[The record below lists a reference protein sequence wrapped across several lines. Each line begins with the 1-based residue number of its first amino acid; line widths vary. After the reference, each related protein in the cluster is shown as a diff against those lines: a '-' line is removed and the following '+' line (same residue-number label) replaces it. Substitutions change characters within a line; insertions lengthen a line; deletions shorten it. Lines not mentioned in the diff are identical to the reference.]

1 MRRSVVA
8 VQPRHSLVP
17 RLSFPARLA
26 RRFPGG
32 IALGLLVALGCAC
45 TAGPPLR
52 DDSAGPPTV
61 SLPIERAGI
70 ADQRP
75 AFAAW
80 FGDELARD
88 PVFRG
93 TAPPQWLHGPPPVVD
108 PDAAVATNPTVTARR
123 ARTAVLIVPGLF
135 GDCLGP
141 YSIPFGD
148 GAPRPGPVDEGAA
161 YSRFADLG
169 FAWIRKVPLPGRSSS
184 AANGA
189 ALATAIRTAAAD
201 EGIDAIILVAYSKG
215 VADALQALAELASDD
230 RRSAPVVA
238 LVSVA
243 GTVLGTP
250 IADEFEG
257 LYRLVGTRVRPL
269 DCGASDG
276 QEIASVTR
284 AQRIAW
290 LAANPPPP
298 DIAYYSIVA
307 HTAPALMA
315 PGLRT
320 PARWLDRFDVRN
332 DGQVLTADAIL
343 PGGALLAEARTDHWG
358 VALPRDADDRW
369 LARTL
374 GSAAPYPR
382 DVLLRATLRW
392 VDAQREHAPAANGP
406 QRSQRQ

>member
-1 MRRSVVA
+1 MVA
-8 VQPRHSLVP
+8 GPPRHSLV
-17 RLSFPARLA
+17 RRGSFQARLA

-45 TAGPPLR
+45 SAGPPLR
-52 DDSAGPPTV
+52 DDPAGPPTV
-61 SLPIERAGI
+61 SLPLERAGI

-88 PVFRG
+88 PVFGG

-108 PDAAVATNPTVTARR
+108 PEAAVATNPAVTTRR

-148 GAPRPGPVDEGAA
+148 GVPRPGPVDDGAA

-169 FAWIRKVPLPGRSSS
+169 FASIRKVPLPGRSSS

-189 ALATAIRTAAAD
+189 VLATAIRTAADD

-230 RRSAPVVA
+230 RRGAPVVA

-250 IADEFEG
+250 IADRFEG
-257 LYRLVGTRVRPL
+257 LYRLVGARIRPL

-284 AQRIAW
+284 AQRTAW
-290 LAANPPPP
+290 LAANPPPA

-307 HTAPALMA
+307 HTAPARMA

-320 PARWLDRFDVRN
+320 SARWLEPIDARN
-332 DGQVLTADAIL
+332 DGQVLAADAIL

-392 VDAQREHAPAANGP
+392 VDAQRGLPPASGGP
-406 QRSQRQ
+406 QQDQRR